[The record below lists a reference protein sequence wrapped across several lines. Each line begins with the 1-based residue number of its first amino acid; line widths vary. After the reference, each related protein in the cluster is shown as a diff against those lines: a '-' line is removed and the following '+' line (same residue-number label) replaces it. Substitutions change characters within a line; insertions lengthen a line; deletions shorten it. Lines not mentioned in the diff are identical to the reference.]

1 MDEIRDHSVDIV
13 ITSPPYKDE
22 DGYSPRLIKSVAAE
36 LYRVMKPGTLAF
48 VNFGQLAGQK
58 GRPFE
63 CARELSN
70 YLEWVDTIIW
80 VKSSQFHGGHFSPIN
95 SDYRMNNMFEYIF
108 QFSKGKAKID
118 RLSIGIPYMEKSNIK
133 RYGVF
138 DEDQNKQDIRCAGN
152 VWYVGY
158 PTVQSKK
165 QKPHKDMFPEE
176 IPTRCLKLADLPK
189 GSVVL
194 DPFFGSGTTAAAASK
209 MGMDTI
215 GYEIN
220 SQFWENEIFDE
231 D

>member
-1 MDEIRDHSVDIV
+1 MDEIKDLSVDLV
-13 ITSPPYKDE
+13 ITSPPYKE
-22 DGYSPRLIKSVAAE
+22 KDGYSPRLIKSVASE
-36 LYRVMKPGTLAF
+36 LYRVMKNGTLAF
-48 VNFGQLAGQK
+48 VNFGHLAGHK

-63 CARELSN
+63 CAKEFAN
-70 YLEWVDTIIW
+70 YFEWVDTIIW
-80 VKSSQFHGGHFSPIN
+80 VKSSEFHGGHFSPIN

-108 QFSKGKAKID
+108 QFSKGEAKID
-118 RLSIGIPYMEKSNIK
+118 RLALGIPYMEKSNIK

-138 DEDQNKQDIRCAGN
+138 DEEQNKQDIRCAGN

-189 GSVVL
+189 GSTVL
-194 DPFFGSGTTAAAASK
+194 DPFFGSGTTGQAAKK
-209 MGMDTI
+209 MGMNAV

-220 SQFWENEIFDE
+220 SQFWENDIFNDE
-231 D
+231 

>member
-1 MDEIRDHSVDIV
+1 MDEIRDHSVDLV

-22 DGYSPRLIKSVAAE
+22 DGYSPGLMRSLASE

-48 VNFGQLAGQK
+48 VNFGQLASDK

-63 CARELSN
+63 CANELAKK
-70 YLEWVDTIIW
+70 LDWIDTIIW
-80 VKSSQFHGGHFSPIN
+80 VKSNPFSGGHYTPIN

-118 RLSIGIPYMEKSNIK
+118 RLSLGIPYMHKSNVK

-138 DEDQNKQDIRCAGN
+138 DGDQQKQDVRCAGN

-176 IPTRCLKLADLPK
+176 IPTRCLKLANLPER
-189 GSVVL
+189 SLVL
-194 DPFFGSGTTAAAASK
+194 DPFMGSGTTARAARK
-209 MGMDTI
+209 MGMNAV

-220 SQFWENEIFDE
+220 KKFWDSIFDDE